1 MINSIQG
8 TITAKD
14 SAYVYIENGGIE
26 WRLHAST
33 RSIQSLPQV
42 GEQAR
47 IFAYLHHREDQMALY
62 GFSAMEERFLFLDL
76 LRVSGIGP
84 RQALRILSGMS
95 VDEFVSSLDADDVDA
110 LSRIPGLGKKTAQKI
125 ILTLRGRLTLP
136 QAEDADTPNVEII
149 AALAEMGFDRQSA
162 TKAVERVAA
171 DVRSEGLQGEDAEKE
186 LFRRAIVS
194 LSSNQ

>member
-8 TITAKD
+8 NITAKD
-14 SAYVYIENGGIE
+14 AAYVYLENGGVE

-33 RSIQSLPQV
+33 RSIQSLPQI
-42 GEQAR
+42 GQQAR
-47 IFAYLHHREDQMALY
+47 IFTYLHHREDQMALY

-76 LRVSGIGP
+76 LRVGGIGP

-95 VDEFVSSLDADDVDA
+95 VDEFVSSLDADDVVA

-136 QAEDADTPNVEII
+136 HEEEVDTPNVEII

-162 TKAVERVAA
+162 TKAVERIAGE
-171 DVRSEGLQGEDAEKE
+171 VRSEGLQGEDAEKE
-186 LFRRAIVS
+186 IFRRAIVS